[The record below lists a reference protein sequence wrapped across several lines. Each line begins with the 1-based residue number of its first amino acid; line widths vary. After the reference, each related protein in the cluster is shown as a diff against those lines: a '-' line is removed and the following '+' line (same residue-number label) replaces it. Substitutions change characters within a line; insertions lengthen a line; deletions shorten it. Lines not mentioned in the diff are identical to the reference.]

1 MRRLSVGGGKDIAN
15 SPQLMKRF
23 DMSIINPDKPMKS
36 KASIFVCD
44 TDFWVILRKR
54 AAHQATKSQRAAS

>member
-1 MRRLSVGGGKDIAN
+1 MIRFITGSDEATSN

-44 TDFWVILRKR
+44 TDFWVTLRRR
-54 AAHQATKSQRAAS
+54 AAH